1 MRKNHHRWVTVS
13 LLRLEH
19 GIAGLHKAQAEKE
32 KKEEKGDGDEEE
44 VVKEEER
51 LKRAWRWETG
61 RRRGRE
67 GLERAKSGENG

>member
-1 MRKNHHRWVTVS
+1 MESPDSIKHRP
-13 LLRLEH
+13 RR
-19 GIAGLHKAQAEKE
+19 IKR
-32 KKEEKGDGDEEE
+32 EKGDGDEEE

-67 GLERAKSGENG
+67 GLERGKSGENG